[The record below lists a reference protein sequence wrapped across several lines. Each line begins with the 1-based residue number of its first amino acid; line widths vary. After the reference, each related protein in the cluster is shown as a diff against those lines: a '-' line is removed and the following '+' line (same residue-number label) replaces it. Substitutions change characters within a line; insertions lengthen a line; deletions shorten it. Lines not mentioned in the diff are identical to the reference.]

1 VRAWAG
7 RRQANETIRTHGRI
21 DECTIMRAI
30 IYTEFGGPSVLQIAE
45 VEEPRVG
52 AGQVRL
58 RVAAAGVNP
67 FDAKVRSGAMQGVMP
82 TTFPAIPGIDVA
94 GTVDEVGAGV
104 TGFAV
109 GDEVLGWAQRGSYA
123 EYALATDV
131 AHKPAT
137 LSWTQAAALPVAG
150 ETAMRG
156 LNLLGVRAGE
166 TLLIN
171 GAAGGV
177 GTMAVQVAVLR
188 GATVLGTSGPANQ
201 EYLRSLGAIPVAYGV
216 GLVERVRALAPQGID
231 AVFDVA
237 GKGALPDAIAL
248 RGGTDRII
256 TIADPNAGALGIPF
270 SSSATREQR
279 LAALAL
285 LIPEVAEGRITI
297 EATQTFRL
305 EQAARAHE
313 ALERGHGRGRIVLTV

>member
-1 VRAWAG
+1 
-7 RRQANETIRTHGRI
+7 
-21 DECTIMRAI
+21 MRAI
-30 IYTEFGGPSVLQIAE
+30 IYTEFGGPSVLHVAE
-45 VEEPRVG
+45 VDEPHAG

-67 FDAKVRSGAMQGVMP
+67 FDAKVRSGAMQGMVP
-82 TTFPAIPGIDVA
+82 TKFPAIPGIDVA
-94 GTVDEVGAGV
+94 GVVDEVGAGV
-104 TGFAV
+104 TGFAA
-109 GDEVLGWAQRGSYA
+109 GDEVLGWAQGGSYA
-123 EYALATDV
+123 EYALAIDI
-131 AHKPAT
+131 AHKPAA

-150 ETAMRG
+150 ETAIRG
-156 LNLLGVRAGE
+156 LNFLGVRAGE

-177 GTMAVQVAVLR
+177 GTMAVQLAVLR
-188 GATVLGTSGPANQ
+188 GATVLGTSGPANYD
-201 EYLRSLGAIPVAYGV
+201 YLRSLGAIPVAYGD

-256 TIADPNAGALGIPF
+256 TIADPNAGTLGIPF

-279 LAALAL
+279 LAALAI
-285 LIPEVAEGRITI
+285 LIPEVADGRIKI
-297 EATQTFRL
+297 EATQTYPL
-305 EQAARAHE
+305 EEASRAHE